1 MTRARLF
8 VSAFVLLLV
17 GAVLLAVMMIRTRLS
32 EPFRGYT
39 GTEQF
44 VEIPTGEG
52 ARAIERRLLTGGVIR
67 DRFTFRAGLRLKGAS
82 RQLRA
87 GEYRFHRPMS
97 VLEVIDV
104 LSRGA
109 VYERLVTF
117 PEGLTVR
124 ETAALFEQHGLGS
137 ASAFIDASRDVSII
151 RDLDPQARDLEGYL
165 FPETY
170 AVARNAGPTRLVRMM
185 VQRFR
190 AAFPEE
196 AQREAETQGRTVR
209 QVVTLAS
216 LVEKETA
223 RADERT
229 VVAGVYRN
237 RLARGMGLQADP
249 TVIYGLQLAG
259 RYKGN
264 ITRADLAFDTPYNT
278 YVHAG
283 LPPGPIASPG
293 RAAIEAALR
302 PADVDYLYFVSR
314 NDGSHEFARTL
325 AEHNRNVHRYQILFF
340 REKRRLEA
348 LEREGAAEA
357 GPRPGS
363 R

>member
-1 MTRARLF
+1 M
-8 VSAFVLLLV
+8 VSVLALV
-17 GAVLLAVMMIRTRLS
+17 VTGAVLFGVMTIRTRLQA
-32 EPFRGYT
+32 PFRGY
-39 GTEQF
+39 GAGEQF

-52 ARAIERRLLTGGVIR
+52 ARAIERRLLAAGVVR
-67 DRFTFRAGLRLKGAS
+67 DALTFRAALRLSGAS
-82 RQLRA
+82 RRLRA
-87 GEYRFHRPMS
+87 GEYRFDRPMTAF
-97 VLEVIDV
+97 EVIDV
-104 LSRGA
+104 LTRGA

-117 PEGLTVR
+117 PEGMTVR
-124 ETAALFEQHGLGS
+124 ETAAVFEQHGLGS
-137 ASAFIDASRDVSII
+137 AAAFLEASRDVSMI
-151 RDLDPQARDLEGYL
+151 RDLDPEARDLEGYL

-170 AVARNAGPTRLVRMM
+170 AVARTAGPTRLVRMM
-185 VQRFR
+185 VERFR
-190 AAFPEE
+190 MAFPTA
-196 AQREAETQGRTVR
+196 AQQEAEGQGRTVR

-229 VVAGVYRN
+229 IVAGVYRN

-249 TVIYGLQLAG
+249 TVIYGLELAG

-264 ITRADLAFDTPYNT
+264 LTRADLAFDTPYNT
-278 YVHAG
+278 YLHAG

-293 RAAIEAALR
+293 RAAIEAALS

-325 AEHNRNVHRYQILFF
+325 AEHNRNVHRYQILYF
-340 REKRRLEA
+340 REKRRLDA
-348 LEREGAAEA
+348 IERQAAADEA
-357 GPRPGS
+357 GPRPES

>member
-1 MTRARLF
+1 MKPARLIG
-8 VSAFVLLLV
+8 ALTLVLVALSIV
-17 GAVLLAVMMIRTRLS
+17 GVVLMRERLGES
-32 EPFRGYT
+32 FRGY
-39 GTEQF
+39 GGAEQF

-52 ARAIERRLLTGGVIR
+52 ARAIERRLLERGIIR
-67 DRFTFRAGLRLKGAS
+67 DAVTFRAALRLRGAS

-87 GEYRFHRPMS
+87 GEYRFSRPMTP
-97 VLEVIDV
+97 LEVVDI
-104 LSRGA
+104 LRRGE

-124 ETAALFEQHGLGS
+124 ETAALFEQRGLGS
-137 ASAFIDASRDVSII
+137 AKAFLEAARDVSRIAKWD
-151 RDLDPQARDLEGYL
+151 RQARDLEGYL
-165 FPETY
+165 FPDTY
-170 AVARNAGPTRLVRMM
+170 AIAANQAPTRLIAMM
-185 VQRFR
+185 LERFDR
-190 AAFPEE
+190 AFPED
-196 AQREAETQGRTVR
+196 ARADAERQGRTVR

-223 RADERT
+223 RANERA

-237 RLARGMGLQADP
+237 RLARGIGLQADP

-259 RYKGN
+259 RYDGN
-264 ITRADLAFDTPYNT
+264 LSRADLSFDTPYNT
-278 YVHAG
+278 YLHAG

-302 PADVDYLYFVSR
+302 PADVEYLFFVSR

-325 AEHNRNVHRYQILFF
+325 DEHNRNVHRYQVLYF

-348 LEREGAAEA
+348 LETS
-357 GPRPGS
+357 PQ
-363 R
+363 